1 MRSLSHG
8 RVPVLNQCNPRGSAT
23 GGSWADSS
31 TACGLPVRALARAL
45 ALVLA
50 LVQLPGCYV
59 LHLAGGQ
66 LGLVNDQEPIEEALA
81 REPDPRR
88 RALLAEVPG
97 IHAFGEAVVGLK
109 RSDSY
114 VGYYAIQR
122 PWLTLVLSAA
132 PRDRL
137 AAYTRWYPIAG
148 RVPYRSFFDEERA
161 KEAQR
166 ELEAMGYDTYLHHSP
181 AYSTLGFFRDP
192 VTTPM
197 LDRGPACP
205 PPAIP
210 ERLDRCRLA
219 GLAET
224 LLHELTHQTLYVPG
238 QTTFN
243 EQLASFVGRT
253 AMVQFLSARGIY
265 DEALRARLAVA
276 FGRQRAL
283 EAEAAQVTKELDA
296 LYASPLSFEQKLARR
311 EPLFRALAVR
321 AAQIYPDT
329 RPESWTF
336 NNARLLQY
344 RRYNR
349 AADTM
354 RKTFEEAGGNWQRF
368 WQLVSR

>member
-1 MRSLSHG
+1 
-8 RVPVLNQCNPRGSAT
+8 
-23 GGSWADSS
+23 
-31 TACGLPVRALARAL
+31 VRDALRR

-50 LVQLPGCYV
+50 FVLVLMQGCYV

-66 LGLVNDQEPIEEALA
+66 LGLVNDQQPIDEALA
-81 REPDPRR
+81 SEADPRR

-97 IHAFGEAVVGLK
+97 IHAFGESVVGLK

-132 PRDRL
+132 PRDQL
-137 AAYTRWYPIAG
+137 VPYTRWYPIAG

-161 KEAQR
+161 KAAQR
-166 ELEAMGYDTYLHHSP
+166 ELDAMGYDTYLHHSP

-197 LDRGPACP
+197 LDRGPPCP
-205 PPAIP
+205 PPAVP
-210 ERLDRCRLA
+210 ERLDLCRLA

-253 AMVQFLSARGIY
+253 AAIQFLSQRGVY
-265 DEALRARLAVA
+265 DEALRARLEVA

-283 EAEAAQVTKELDA
+283 ETEASQVTKELGE
-296 LYASPLSFEQKLARR
+296 LYASSLSLEQKLARR
-311 EPLFRALAVR
+311 EPLFRALAAR

-329 RPESWTF
+329 RPENWTF

-344 RRYNR
+344 RRYDR
-349 AADTM
+349 QADTM
-354 RKTFEEAGGNWQRF
+354 RKTFEEAGGSWARF
-368 WQLVSR
+368 WQLVGRR